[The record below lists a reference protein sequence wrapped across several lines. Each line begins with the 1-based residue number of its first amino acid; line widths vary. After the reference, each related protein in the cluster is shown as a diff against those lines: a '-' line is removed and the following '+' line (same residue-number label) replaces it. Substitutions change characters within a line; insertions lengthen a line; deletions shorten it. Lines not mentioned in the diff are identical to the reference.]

1 MNRDIFTELSMCSE
15 ILTNVVERMEK
26 EKEAEKQILIYGYS
40 LSDCPNELLEKYIS
54 SHAEARSTN
63 IIANNQALT
72 AEIELQ
78 RRLNAGI
85 KIVKV

>member
-1 MNRDIFTELSMCSE
+1 MNRDIFTELSVCSE
-15 ILTNVVERMEK
+15 ILTSVVERMKEK
-26 EKEAEKQILIYGYS
+26 KEAENKILIYGYS
-40 LSDCPNELLEKYIS
+40 LSDCPNELLEKYIDR
-54 SHAEARSTN
+54 HADVKSTS